1 MLIKNTLREI
11 KNSFSRYI
19 AILAIVALGV
29 GFFGG
34 LKVTRS
40 AMVGTV
46 DDYIANENL
55 FDYRIVST
63 LGLEESDVKSF
74 ADVEG
79 VSLARGS
86 ITEDIL
92 YMGTDNIDRVIRVH
106 SITEGINELQL
117 EAGRLPKKATECVVD
132 SKLFG
137 TDALGTKIQFSDKN
151 TKDSLDSFNYKEYT
165 IVGVAESPYYLNFER
180 GSTSIGN
187 GSVAGFMY
195 VNDDAFDIDYY
206 TEVFLTMSSKYPVYS
221 DEYKDAAKA
230 LSDTI
235 EDLAKKR
242 GDIRY
247 DSLVKDA
254 QDELDDGKDE
264 YDENY
269 NKYLAEKADAQAELS
284 DSFDKLAKNEADL
297 NQRAKELA
305 SKEKA
310 LLASQSEIADGL
322 AQLAQSREELEQG
335 RPYMSDAEIQ
345 ATEAA
350 LLENEQKLNASKAQV
365 DAGLTQIAEGKKAIA
380 KGRLQIAEGWD
391 EYYEGKATADAEFA
405 DAEKKLADAKDEIND
420 GQKEIDDIE
429 KADVFVLN
437 RDTNVGYACFENDS
451 TIVDG
456 VARVFPIFFFIVAAL
471 VCMTTMTRMVEEQRT
486 QIGVL
491 KALGY
496 SNKTIIGKYLGY
508 SGSAAT
514 IGCVA
519 GFLIGCY
526 VFPLVIWHAYGMMY
540 DFSDKIAYVF
550 DWKIAL
556 IALIVSLVCSMGATW
571 VSCYSELKIVPAEL
585 IRPKAPKDGKRILLE
600 RATFI
605 WKKIS
610 FLYKVSLR
618 NIFRDKKRFFMMLIG
633 ISGCTA
639 LLVAG
644 LGIRDSI
651 KNVVDYQYNEIQ
663 IYDCSLTFDN
673 AQTPREQKD
682 FLNETRDYVD
692 SAVFLHEGAA
702 DLITGNITKSV
713 NLVVTNGDELDGYID
728 LHTKTAPIEYPG
740 TGEAVICKKLAE
752 SYDLAVGDEFTLQD
766 TDMKRMT
773 VKISDICENFVYNYV
788 YVTPQTCQKGWGYI
802 PEYQTAF
809 VNIKGA
815 TIEPATGEDESDITD
830 AAEVLTGKPVENVD
844 ADKIYE
850 ASASLLERDEVIATS
865 VNYDLRTRVTNM
877 MKSLDAVILL
887 VVLCAGALAFIVL
900 YNLTNI
906 NITERIREIATIK
919 VLGFFKN
926 ETNSYVFRE
935 NLILTAISA
944 VVGLPLGKWLHYF
957 VMTQIKV
964 DLMYFDIRI
973 SLISYVGAFLLTF
986 VFAAI
991 VSFVMYFK
999 LDRISMSESLKTIE

>member
-74 ADVEG
+74 AEVEG

-117 EAGRLPKKATECVVD
+117 EAGRLPRKATECVVD

-137 TDALGTKIQFSDKN
+137 TEAIGTKIQFSDKN

-165 IVGVAESPYYLNFER
+165 IVGIAESPYYLNFER

-195 VNDDAFDIDYY
+195 VNENAFDIDYY
-206 TEVFLTMSSKYPVYS
+206 TEVFLTMTSKYPVYS

-235 EDLAKKR
+235 EDLAEER
-242 GDIRY
+242 GDVRY
-247 DSLVKDA
+247 ESLVRDA
-254 QDELDDGKDE
+254 QEELDDGKGE

-269 NKYLAEKADAQAELS
+269 NKYLAEKADAQDELAA
-284 DSFDKLAKNEADL
+284 SFQKLTDNEAEL

-305 SKEKA
+305 SQEKA
-310 LLASQSEIADGL
+310 LLASESEIAEGL
-322 AQLAQSREELEQG
+322 AQLAQSRSEFEQG
-335 RPYMSDAEIQ
+335 KPYMSDAEIQ

-350 LLENEQKLNASKAQV
+350 LLENEQKLNGSKAQV
-365 DAGLTQIAEGKKAIA
+365 DAGLLQIAEGKKSIA
-380 KGRLQIAEGWD
+380 SGRTQIADGWD
-391 EYYEGKATADAEFA
+391 EYYEGKATADARFA
-405 DAEKKLADAKDEIND
+405 DAEKKLADAKDEIDD

-496 SNKTIIGKYLGY
+496 SNKTIIGKYLWY

-526 VFPLVIWHAYGMMY
+526 VFPVVIWHAYGMMY

-556 IALIVSLVCSMGATW
+556 IALIVSLICSMGATW

-639 LLVAG
+639 LLVTG

-663 IYDCSLTFDN
+663 IYDCSLTFDD
-673 AQTPREQKD
+673 AQTDKEQKE

-702 DLITGNITKSV
+702 DLITGNVTKSV
-713 NLVVTNGDELDGYID
+713 NLVVTSGNELRGYID
-728 LHTKTAPIEYPG
+728 LHTKTAPIEYPS

-752 SYDLAVGDEFTLQD
+752 SYDLKVGDEFTLQD

-773 VKISDICENFVYNYV
+773 VTISDICENFVYNYV
-788 YVTPQTCQKGWGYI
+788 YVTPKTCQDGWGYM

-815 TIEPATGEDESDITD
+815 VIDDGDTSGRI
-830 AAEVLTGKPVENVD
+830 AEEAIKGTTYKEVD

-850 ASASLLERDEVIATS
+850 ASANLLERDEVIATS

-944 VVGLPLGKWLHYF
+944 VVGLPLGKLLHHF

-973 SLISYVGAFLLTF
+973 ALLSYVCAFLLTF